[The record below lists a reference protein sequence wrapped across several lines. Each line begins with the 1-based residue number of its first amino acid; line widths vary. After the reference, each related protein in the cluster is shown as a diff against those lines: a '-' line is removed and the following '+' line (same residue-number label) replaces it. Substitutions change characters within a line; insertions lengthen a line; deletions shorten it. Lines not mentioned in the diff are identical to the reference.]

1 MPSASFLHMAPLV
14 LLIWLL
20 PLLLLLQGEAQGV
33 TIMLMHGLLGSGR
46 NWRSFARRLVADAES
61 R

>member
-1 MPSASFLHMAPLV
+1 MVPMV
-14 LLIWLL
+14 LIWLL
-20 PLLLLLQGEAQGV
+20 PLLLLQGEAQGV

-46 NWRSFARRLVADAES
+46 NWRSFTRRLVADAES